1 MVNNA
6 LVPTVRLAT
15 RIDGSLAPVL
25 SDTDDGESD
34 VGLTALDGGGFVAHW
49 LVDNGNL
56 DGTASGIAVQ
66 RFAANGTKQG
76 GVTLLQGLPQDL
88 INNQENASYDLQALA
103 GGGYAL
109 TYSLGLE
116 GGGRFA
122 TAVSG
127 GLPLNFAIAG
137 RPESFSVQGNPAG
150 ASYALFGAGNNGAP
164 LTVPLTVDAFGQIQ
178 ITRAILDQFVIDNRF
193 NLVVTGAAS
202 GQNVNIGIN
211 IREDV
216 RYDPAAALTDVAAS
230 AVTGSAGFAAL
241 VVGSGR
247 PEAFSIDS
255 ATFANGTGPTAVI
268 LQITPATDIGF
279 DLTGIAGASR
289 LPSGTIQITGVTPDA
304 NGEYRVPPALLA
316 QLGTADAQTF
326 FIVGGLT
333 VGSTLSGTVSTR
345 PSITNPEGL
354 FVQTFNASGVAIG
367 TQSPRLDGGA
377 APVLDDTDSGRNN
390 IGLTAL
396 DDGGFILHWLV
407 DDGAVNN
414 SAGGLAVQRFAANGT
429 QQGGVTVLQGLSQ
442 EVLNAPDVSSYDLQA
457 LAGGGY
463 ALTYA
468 LGLESGGRGAT
479 VTASGQGQTFR
490 LFVVGRPDAF
500 FVQSAPAN
508 ASYALLGLGNNGQLV
523 TVALTPDEFGRI
535 QITQAILD
543 QFSIDNRLNLQV
555 TGLTQG
561 QSVNLSISIE
571 EDVRYDP
578 AAALVDVPISSVVSA
593 SGVGLISTGSG
604 RPEVFSID
612 SATFANGTGPSSVI
626 MEFTPATDIGFNLTG
641 IPGATRLPSGTIQI
655 TGLTP
660 DANGDYRVPAQ
671 LLAQLGPNDAQP
683 ALIVFGL
690 AAGSTLTAT
699 IGARPAITIPEGLYV
714 QTFNASGVATGAL
727 GPRIDTLSAP
737 VLTDTDDG
745 RFNVG
750 MTALDGG
757 GFVVHWLVDANDA
770 TGGASGIAVQR
781 FAANGTR
788 QGGVTVLQGLSQ
800 ELIDGQENASYDLQA
815 LANGGYALTY
825 ALGLEGGGRF
835 STVTASVP
843 NETINLIVAGRPS
856 AFFFQ
861 SPPANARFALAGVGN
876 DGAPVT
882 VALTPD
888 QFGRVQITQAILD
901 RFGIDNRMNL
911 QVTGLN
917 QGQSVSVSISV
928 QQDLTY
934 SQTAALVDV
943 STSTTVLPNGFGFIA
958 TPSGRAETFQID
970 SATYANGTGPT
981 SVGLLVTPSSNFAIN
996 LGGVPGAVLLSSG
1009 SIQIPALTPDANG
1022 EYRIPSALLTQ
1033 LGTMDAQVFL
1043 IVGGLTA
1050 GSTLTGTIGA
1060 RPGTPV
1066 AEGVFV
1072 QTFDASGAAVPTGL
1086 NVTGTIR
1093 ADMITGSGQ
1102 GDVLRGDA
1110 GDDIL
1115 TGSAGDDVI
1124 NGGAG
1129 TDVAVYSVARAQATV
1144 TRNANGTLTVA
1155 AGADGTDTV
1164 ANVERLQFS
1173 DGTFSFRF
1181 ANTGGVLV
1189 NNFAVGAGGWSS
1201 QNLFPRHIADVNGDG
1216 FNDIVGFGFAGV
1228 LVSFGAANNSFTA
1241 ATLKVGNFGQTAG
1254 WTSGNLFHRE
1264 LADVNG
1270 DGRADIVGFG
1280 FAGTLV
1286 SLAQADGSFATPTVG
1301 VNNFGTTQGWS
1312 TQDGFARTMGDVNGD
1327 GKADI
1332 IGFGFAGAL
1341 VSLGRGDGTFQNA
1354 TLAVSNFGV
1363 AQGWASDNQFH
1374 RAVADVN
1381 GDGFDDIIGFGQA
1394 GTLVALSN
1402 GNGTFGAATLVLGNF
1417 GRAQGWATQDAFART
1432 VADINNDGLADV
1444 VGFGFAGTF
1453 VAYGEADGTFGAA
1466 NFDVANFG
1474 ANQGWT
1480 SNATFHREI
1489 ADINNDGFN
1498 DIVGFG
1504 FAGVLA
1510 SFNFG
1515 GDVLL

>member
-15 RIDGSLAPVL
+15 RIDGGLAPGL
-25 SDTDDGESD
+25 SETDDGRSN
-34 VGLTALDGGGFVAHW
+34 VGMTALDGGGFVVHW
-49 LVDNGNL
+49 LI
-56 DGTASGIAVQ
+56 DGGDIDGSASGLAVQ

-76 GVTLLQGLPQDL
+76 GVTVLQGLPEDL
-88 INNQENASYDLQALA
+88 IKNQDDASYDLQALA
-103 GGGYAL
+103 GGGYVL
-109 TYSLGLE
+109 TYSLELRS
-116 GGGRFA
+116 GGRFE
-122 TAVSG
+122 TYTSMT
-127 GLPLNFAIAG
+127 PFLNIAG
-137 RPESFSVQGNPAG
+137 RPASFFVQGAPAN
-150 ASYALFGAGNNGAP
+150 AGFVLNGVNNDLVRTSVS
-164 LTVPLTVDAFGQIQ
+164 LTPDAFGQIQ
-178 ITRAILDQFVIDNRF
+178 ITQAILDQFGIDNRF
-193 NLVVTGAAS
+193 FLQVTGLTS
-202 GQNVNIGIN
+202 GQTANVSISVQ
-211 IREDV
+211 EDV
-216 RYDPAAALTDVAAS
+216 RYDLAAALVNVSTSSV
-230 AVTGSAGFAAL
+230 VVNPGF
-241 VVGSGR
+241 GFIFSNSGR
-247 PEAFSIDS
+247 QETFHIDS
-255 ATFANGTGPTAVI
+255 ALFTNGTGPSSVTM
-268 LQITPATDIGF
+268 QITPTIDIGF
-279 DLTGIAGASR
+279 NLTGIAGATR
-289 LPSGTIQITGVTPDA
+289 LADGTIQIDGVTADA
-304 NGEYRVPPALLA
+304 NGDYRIPSALLA
-316 QLGTADAQTF
+316 QLGTADAQTVL
-326 FIVGGLT
+326 IVGGLT
-333 VGSTLSGTVSTR
+333 VGSTLTATMGTR
-345 PSITNPEGL
+345 PATANPEGL

-367 TQSPRLDGGA
+367 AQSPRLDGGP
-377 APVLDDTDSGRNN
+377 APVLFDTDGGRNN
-390 IGLTAL
+390 VGLTAL
-396 DDGGFILHWLV
+396 DDGGYVVHWV
-407 DDGAVNN
+407 IDDGDVNS

-442 EVLNAPDVSSYDLQA
+442 EVLNAPDISSYDLKA

-468 LGLESGGRGAT
+468 LGLESGGRGVQAT
-479 VTASGQGQTFR
+479 AGGTGLTFG
-490 LFVVGRPDAF
+490 FNVVGRPSGF
-500 FVQSAPAN
+500 FVQSGPAN
-508 ASYALLGLGNNGQLV
+508 ASYALQGSGNNGASI
-523 TVALTPDEFGRI
+523 TVALTPDAFGRI

-543 QFSIDNRLNLQV
+543 QFSIDNRLVLLV

-561 QSVNLSISIE
+561 QSVNVSILIE

-578 AAALVDVPISSVVSA
+578 AAALVDVPISSVASA
-593 SGVGLISTGSG
+593 SGRGGILTLSG

-612 SATFANGTGPSSVI
+612 SATFANGTGPSSVT
-626 MEFTPATDIGFNLTG
+626 MVFTPATDIGFNLTG

-660 DANGDYRVPAQ
+660 DANGDYHVPAQ
-671 LLAQLGPNDAQP
+671 LLAQLGTSDAQS
-683 ALIVFGL
+683 ALIVLGL
-690 AAGSTLTAT
+690 AAGSTLNAT
-699 IGARPAITIPEGLYV
+699 IGSRPAIAIPEGLYV

-727 GPRIDTLSAP
+727 GPRIDNTSAP
-737 VLTDTDDG
+737 VLTNTDDG

-750 MTALDGG
+750 MTALDDG
-757 GFVVHWLVDANDA
+757 GFVVHWLVDGNHIDG
-770 TGGASGIAVQR
+770 TASGLAVQR
-781 FAANGTR
+781 FAANGTK
-788 QGGVTVLQGLSQ
+788 QGAVTVLQGLSPD
-800 ELIDGQENASYDLQA
+800 LLNSLDVLSYDLQA
-815 LANGGYALTY
+815 LAGGGYALTY
-825 ALGLEGGGRF
+825 SLEPESGGRYA
-835 STVTASVP
+835 TVTATVP
-843 NETINLIVAGRPS
+843 NETIFLVVAGRPE
-856 AFFFQ
+856 ALFFD
-861 SPPANARFALAGVGN
+861 SPPANARFALVGVGN
-876 DGAPVT
+876 GGAQQT

-888 QFGRVQITQAILD
+888 AFGRVQITQSILD
-901 RFGIDNRMNL
+901 QFGIDNRMNL
-911 QVTGLN
+911 QITGLN
-917 QGQSVSVSISV
+917 QGQSVGVFIES
-928 QQDLTY
+928 QQDLSY

-943 STSTTVLPNGFGFIA
+943 PTSTTVLPNGFGFIA
-958 TPSGRAETFQID
+958 TTSGRAETFQID
-970 SATYANGTGPT
+970 SASYANGTGPT
-981 SVGLLVTPSSNFAIN
+981 SVGMLITQSS
-996 LGGVPGAVLLSSG
+996 GGTLDLAGIAGATYLPSG

-1022 EYRIPSALLTQ
+1022 EYRIPAALLTQ
-1033 LGTMDAQVFL
+1033 LGTTDAQVFL
-1043 IVGGLTA
+1043 IVGGLTV

-1060 RPGTPV
+1060 RPGNPV

-1072 QTFDASGAAVPTGL
+1072 QTFNASGVANSTGL
-1086 NVTGTIR
+1086 NITGTVR
-1093 ADMITGSGQ
+1093 ADTISGSDQ
-1102 GDVLRGDA
+1102 SDVLRGDA

-1115 TGSAGDDVI
+1115 TGGAGDDII

-1129 TDVAVYSVARAQATV
+1129 TDVAVYSVARSQAVV

-1164 ANVERLQFS
+1164 ANVEQLRFS
-1173 DGTFSFRF
+1173 DGTFSFKF

-1254 WTSGNLFHRE
+1254 WTSNNQFHRE

-1301 VNNFGTTQGWS
+1301 VNNFGSTQGWS

-1332 IGFGFAGAL
+1332 IGFGSAGAL

-1363 AQGWASDNQFH
+1363 AQGWTSDNQFH

-1402 GNGTFGAATLVLGNF
+1402 GNGTFGAAKLALDNF
-1417 GRAQGWATQDAFART
+1417 GRVQGWATQDGFART
-1432 VADINNDGLADV
+1432 VADINNDGFADL
-1444 VGFGFAGTF
+1444 VGFGFAGTL
-1453 VAYGEADGTFGAA
+1453 VAYGKADGTFGAA

-1474 ANQGWT
+1474 ANQGWN

-1510 SFNFG
+1510 SFNVG